1 MSNIKLEKLIEIHK
15 EDLPI
20 FFNYLTKKSN
30 ENSLGYI
37 KSVKIEH
44 WVSKKEWVTFV
55 KEDNINNSFIR
66 TFLNNS
72 ATSLKYKASK
82 GAEDAAT
89 VIIIL
94 IILFVAIPIL
104 IPAMTV
110 ILFIN
115 DLYYSNPF
123 GFIGSYYDWLIL
135 NIKLIFAIFGIYL

>member
-1 MSNIKLEKLIEIHK
+1 MS
-15 EDLPI
+15 
-20 FFNYLTKKSN
+20 SA
-30 ENSLGYI
+30 
-37 KSVKIEH
+37 
-44 WVSKKEWVTFV
+44 
-55 KEDNINNSFIR
+55 R

-94 IILFVAIPIL
+94 IILFGAIPIL